1 MCCSD
6 ADQGKADRIRT
17 GRAFEK
23 QAALFFERNGF
34 EVLERNWYAGRREI
48 DLIVRKDNLLVFVEV
63 KSAAGVKY
71 GHPAERID
79 KKKISN
85 LTQAAAQYLQE
96 RKIDNCDLRF
106 DVVTFIDGK
115 LEHFPDAFEA
125 AP

>member
-6 ADQGKADRIRT
+6 SDPGKADRIRT

-23 QAALFFERNGF
+23 QAALFFEQKGF

-48 DLIVRKDNLLVFVEV
+48 DLIVRKEKLLIFVEV
-63 KSAAGVKY
+63 KSASGVKY
-71 GHPAERID
+71 GHPVERID
-79 KKKISN
+79 QKKISN
-85 LTQAAAQYLQE
+85 LTLAATQYLQE
-96 RKIDNCDLRF
+96 KKIKNCDLRF
-106 DVVTFIDGK
+106 DVVTFIDGR